1 MTLKVPPRRDFFY
14 DAAMTILWL
23 TLKTLGSLFVVA
35 CALRAYLQVVRL
47 HAQNPLSRL
56 TFQMTD
62 WIVRPMRRLLPGFGG
77 VDWASLLSALLL
89 SVVLVVMF
97 YFLMSWGL
105 MTDAGPSQKPVR
117 PFGWLVALAVL
128 WTLQWCLQLGVVI
141 LIVGVLMSWLAPM
154 HPLKPVFDLLSA
166 PLLEPFRRLMGRRRN
181 PIERSGAGGGFDL
194 SPIAAFLLL
203 QIAAAVLAEL
213 EMSVLRH
220 LF

>member
-14 DAAMTILWL
+14 DLGMNILWL

-35 CALRAYLQVVRL
+35 CVLRAYLQAVRL
-47 HAQNPLSRL
+47 HPQNPLSRL

-62 WIVRPMRRLLPGFGG
+62 WIVRPIRRFLPGFGG
-77 VDWASLLSALLL
+77 VDWASLLAALLL
-89 SVVLVVMF
+89 SVLLVVLF
-97 YFLMSWGL
+97 YF
-105 MTDAGPSQKPVR
+105 MTSAGILSDGTPSTKPVR
-117 PFGWLVALAVL
+117 PFGWLVALAAL
-128 WTLQWCLQLGVVI
+128 WTLQWCLQLAVVI
-141 LIVGVLMSWLAPM
+141 LIAGVLMSWFAPI

-166 PLLEPFRRLMGRRRN
+166 PLLEPFRRLMGRRRS
-181 PIERSGAGGGFDL
+181 PIQRSGSGPGFDL

-203 QIAAAVLAEL
+203 QIAAAVVAEL

>member
-1 MTLKVPPRRDFFY
+1 VTLKVPPWRDFFY

-181 PIERSGAGGGFDL
+181 PIERSGAGG
-194 SPIAAFLLL
+194 A
-203 QIAAAVLAEL
+203 
-213 EMSVLRH
+213 
-220 LF
+220 